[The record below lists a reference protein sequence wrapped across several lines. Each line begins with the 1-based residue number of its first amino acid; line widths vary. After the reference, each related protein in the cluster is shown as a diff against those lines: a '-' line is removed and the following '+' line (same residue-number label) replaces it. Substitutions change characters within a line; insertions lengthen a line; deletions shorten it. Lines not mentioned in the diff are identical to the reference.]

1 MATCVGCG
9 AELAPTW
16 KYCIHC
22 GIATDAHEVAP
33 AKSPEEPQT
42 GTQTGSRLRL
52 KTAGLVTVAVI
63 AFIVVATVLVVVIV
77 LMTGGSR

>member
-22 GIATDAHEVAP
+22 GIATDAHEVRPSVRATRP
-33 AKSPEEPQT
+33 AKARFST
-42 GTQTGSRLRL
+42 R
-52 KTAGLVTVAVI
+52 ALVGGGVALFLVI
-63 AFIVVATVLVVVIV
+63 AAVLIVAIVAL
-77 LMTGGSR
+77 TGGFS

>member
-22 GIATDAHEVAP
+22 GIATDAHEVSVDLPESKAEPVAKARLSTP
-33 AKSPEEPQT
+33 A
-42 GTQTGSRLRL
+42 
-52 KTAGLVTVAVI
+52 LVTIGVVAFLI
-63 AFIVVATVLVVVIV
+63 IATVLVVVIV
-77 LMTGGSR
+77 LVNGGSR